1 MSLYSPGVFIIR
13 HGARTS
19 SYIGRLDDHIL
30 NKYRKGLTVYGFAQ
44 AFSRGKSFQKYI
56 EKANRDNKKGI
67 SKKIYIQ

>member
-19 SYIGRLDDHIL
+19 SYIGRLDDHLL

-44 AFSRGKSFQKYI
+44 AFSRGKNFQNFI
-56 EKANRDNKKGI
+56 EKENINKNKQ
-67 SKKIYIQ
+67 SK